1 MPKKPNPLRMMAPLD
16 DDEFEELED
25 FLMSDAV
32 SSETMMF
39 DCLDG
44 YLTAI
49 VIGPT
54 SIPMSQW
61 LHKVWGPKPSDAP
74 AFATMD
80 DAQHIIDLI
89 LRHMNGI
96 VWALQDNP
104 YTFDPVLDEVEYPN
118 DPRSY
123 LNGEMWAHGF
133 MEGVELCR
141 ADWQPLFDD
150 AESRVALDPLRIL
163 GADEITA
170 EEEKLTET
178 PAQREELTKKITE
191 SVAAIYHYWM
201 PYRKAVQERLVATT
215 ITRDQPKIGRNDPCP
230 CGSGK
235 KFKKC
240 CGAAT
245 ILH

>member
-1 MPKKPNPLRMMAPLD
+1 
-16 DDEFEELED
+16 
-25 FLMSDAV
+25 
-32 SSETMMF
+32 
-39 DCLDG
+39 
-44 YLTAI
+44 
-49 VIGPT
+49 
-54 SIPMSQW
+54 
-61 LHKVWGPKPSDAP
+61 
-74 AFATMD
+74 
-80 DAQHIIDLI
+80 
-89 LRHMNGI
+89 
-96 VWALQDNP
+96 
-104 YTFDPVLDEVEYPN
+104 
-118 DPRSY
+118 
-123 LNGEMWAHGF
+123 